1 MSKGCV
7 SKTNPVVHYQN
18 QQRIWNSVRID
29 SAQYVMNKASLTSYE
44 PWLWNQ
50 QSDRTYPHVQ
60 NATVPSHGNS
70 TKRTL
75 TRARPGASTP
85 GGVGCDIK
93 FNSYARYLNRLKGK
107 SDLRRGNAA
116 APINMR
122 GGKYYKT
129 NIIPSCYCPGPMSNI
144 FQVVTQEETQ
154 PTETQIETQYVF
166 NIGELI
172 TWDCNYGIVLD
183 HLPKG
188 YLLVQGIDK
197 YGDETTIDIIN
208 AKNIKKMNSCFKEK
222 DVLLN
227 AQNYFENSL
236 NSMDSIC
243 FQ

>member
-7 SKTNPVVHYQN
+7 SNTNPVVHYQN

-44 PWLWNQ
+44 PLFWNQ
-50 QSDRTYPHVQ
+50 QSDRTYPHIQ

-107 SDLRRGNAA
+107 SVLRRGNVA
-116 APINMR
+116 APIDMR

-129 NIIPSCYCPGPMSNI
+129 NIISSCYCPGTPNI
-144 FQVVTQEETQ
+144 FEVVSQEMQEQ
-154 PTETQIETQYVF
+154 SDSQTETNVF
-166 NIGELI
+166 NIGQLI
-172 TWDCNYGIVLD
+172 SWDCKYGIVLD
-183 HLPKG
+183 HLSNG
-188 YLLVQGIDK
+188 YLLVQCVDE
-197 YGDETTIDIIN
+197 YGDEKTIDIVN
-208 AKNIKKMNSCFKEK
+208 AKNVKKINSCFKEK

-227 AQNYFENSL
+227 AENYFANSL
-236 NSMDSIC
+236 NSIDSIC